1 MQAIRWNILSVEE
14 EKTNSLQAELKI
26 HPVLCKLLVLR
37 GIETFEEAKK
47 FFRPQLSDLHNP
59 FLFNDM
65 EKAVNRIQ
73 QAIANDEHIMV
84 YGDYDVDGT
93 TSVSLMYGF
102 FKNFYDNISYYIPN
116 RYAEGYGVSIKG
128 MDEAADRNAKLIICL
143 DCGITAIEQVKYAKE
158 KGIDFIICDHHRPS
172 EILPDAYAIL
182 DAKRIDNTYPFDELS
197 GCGVGF
203 KLIQAFAQAY
213 EIDFS
218 EVEKY
223 LDLVAISIASDL
235 VPITGENR
243 ILCYYGLKLINEKPR
258 AGIKTLIEIVGLKG
272 ELTINNLVFAIGP
285 RINAAG
291 RIDEGTDAVKL
302 LIADNL
308 SDAWEQGH
316 VLNTHNIERK
326 GHDKDITTQA
336 LTLLANDVVG
346 QSKKTTVV
354 ASEGWHKGVI
364 GIVASRLMD
373 TYYRPTIV
381 LSKNNGTMIGSARSV
396 REFDIYEALKKCEDL
411 LEKFGGHKYAA
422 GLQLSSNNFEKFC
435 ERFEKVV
442 SESILEDQLIRELTI
457 DAELD
462 LNDIS
467 WSFYNILQQF
477 APFGP
482 GNMTP
487 LFMSRNLTN
496 SGSRIVSDKHLKFAL
511 ANESNTRVNGIGFD
525 MKHHLPTVTEQKIDV
540 VYSLEINEWQGNKNI
555 EWRVR
560 DVRRSNS

>member
-1 MQAIRWNILSVEE
+1 MKNLRWNLLQVDEAKVEQ
-14 EKTNSLQAELKI
+14 LQSQLKI
-26 HPVLCKLLVLR
+26 HKVLCQLLVQR
-37 GIETFEEAKK
+37 GIDNYDAAHL
-47 FFRPQLSDLHNP
+47 FFRPQLSQLHNP

-65 EKAVNRIQ
+65 KKAVNRIQ

-93 TSVSLMYGF
+93 TSVALVYGF
-102 FKNFYDNISYYIPN
+102 FQNFYKNISYYIPN
-116 RYAEGYGVSIKG
+116 RYTEGYGVSMKG
-128 MDEAADRNAKLIICL
+128 IDEAANRNAKLIICL
-143 DCGITAIEQVKYAKE
+143 DCGITAIGQVNYANQK
-158 KGIDFIICDHHRPS
+158 KIDFIICDHHRPS
-172 EILPDAYAIL
+172 EILPNAFAIL
-182 DAKRIDNTYPFDELS
+182 DAKRVDNTYPFDELS

-223 LDLVAISIASDL
+223 LDLVAISIASDI

-243 ILCYYGLKLINEKPR
+243 ILCFYGLKIINEKPR
-258 AGIKTLIEIVGLKG
+258 AGIKTLIEISGLKSD
-272 ELTINNLVFAIGP
+272 LNINNLVFALGP

-302 LIADNL
+302 LTADNL
-308 SDAWEQGH
+308 SDAWEH
-316 VLNTHNIERK
+316 AHLLNTHNTERK
-326 GHDKDITTQA
+326 GYDKDITTQA
-336 LTLLANDVVG
+336 LLLLQNDVVG

-396 REFDIYEALKKCEDL
+396 RDFDIYEALKKCEDL

-422 GLQLSSNNFEKFC
+422 GLQMSSDKYLQFC

-442 SESILEDQLIRELTI
+442 SETILEEQLIPELRI

-462 LNDIS
+462 LHDIS
-467 WSFYNILQQF
+467 MSFYNILQQF

-482 GNMTP
+482 SNMTP
-487 LFMSRNLTN
+487 LFITKNLIN
-496 SGSRIVSDKHLKFAL
+496 NGSRIVSDKHLKFAL
-511 ANESNTRVNGIGFD
+511 INESKQKINGIGFD
-525 MKHHLPTVTEQKIDV
+525 MKHHLPTIVEEKIDI
-540 VYSLEINEWQGNKNI
+540 VYSLEINEWQGNRSI
-555 EWRVR
+555 ECRVR
-560 DVRRSNS
+560 DVRKSE

>member
-1 MQAIRWNILSVEE
+1 MKNLRWNL
-14 EKTNSLQAELKI
+14 LQADEAKVEQLQSQLKI
-26 HPVLCKLLVLR
+26 HKTMCQLLVQR
-37 GIETFEEAKK
+37 GIETYDAAHL
-47 FFRPQLSDLHNP
+47 FFRPQLSQLHNP

-65 EKAVNRIQ
+65 HKAVSRIQ

-93 TSVSLMYGF
+93 TSVALVYGF
-102 FKNFYDNISYYIPN
+102 FQNFYNNISYYIPN
-116 RYAEGYGVSIKG
+116 RYTEGYGVSMKG
-128 MDEAADRNAKLIICL
+128 IDEAANRNTTLIICL
-143 DCGITAIEQVKYAKE
+143 DCGITAIEQVNYATQKN
-158 KGIDFIICDHHRPS
+158 IDFIICDHHRPS
-172 EILPDAYAIL
+172 EILPNAFAIL
-182 DAKRIDNTYPFDELS
+182 DAKRIDNTYPYDELS

-203 KLIQAFAQAY
+203 KLIQAFAQEY
-213 EIDFS
+213 DINFS
-218 EVEKY
+218 EVEKF
-223 LDLVAISIASDL
+223 LDLVAISIASDIM
-235 VPITGENR
+235 PITGENR
-243 ILCYYGLKLINEKPR
+243 ILCFYGLKIINEKPR
-258 AGIKTLIEIVGLKG
+258 AGIKTLIEISGLKG
-272 ELTINNLVFAIGP
+272 DLTVNNLVFALGP

-308 SDAWEQGH
+308 ADAWECAH

-336 LTLLANDVVG
+336 LSLLQNDVIG

-396 REFDIYEALKKCEDL
+396 RDFDIYEALKKCEDL

-422 GLQLSSNNFEKFC
+422 GLQMSSDKYLQFC

-442 SESILEDQLIRELTI
+442 SETILEEQLIPELRI

-462 LNDIS
+462 LQDIS
-467 WSFYNILQQF
+467 MSFYNILQQF

-482 GNMTP
+482 SNMTP
-487 LFMSRNLTN
+487 LFITKNLIN
-496 SGSRIVSDKHLKFAL
+496 NGSRIVSDKHLKFAL
-511 ANESNTRVNGIGFD
+511 INENKQKINGIGFD
-525 MKHHLPTVTEQKIDV
+525 MKHHLPTIVEEKIDI
-540 VYSLEINEWQGNKNI
+540 VYSLEINEWQGNRSI
-555 EWRVR
+555 ECRVR
-560 DVRRSNS
+560 DVRKSE